1 MSARAPL
8 KAPQVQAAV
17 KLDAAAHSLI
27 DNVPGFFAILG
38 PDGVIAAA
46 NRQIAEYCGQTLDEI
61 RNWGTNGTLHPDDL
75 PGFAVVFAQSM
86 AAGTPYHVE
95 ARIRRFDGVYRW
107 FDSSAAPVRA
117 PSGKIHCWYVLLTD
131 IDDLKRTE
139 SALRESQRDLK
150 LTIDT
155 IPALAWSAA
164 PDGSADFFNQ
174 HYLDHVGLSA
184 EQMQGAGWTTAVHPD
199 DLPHILEA
207 WAAMMSSGRGAE
219 IEGRLRRFDGVY
231 RRFLFRTN
239 PLRDETG
246 AIVKWYGV
254 NTDIEDWKRAE
265 TELIDAAHHLNEA
278 QRLSRTG
285 SYIADLGRDIHV
297 WSDEF
302 YRICEFDIGTPIKTD
317 TLATIVLPED
327 IAHFQ
332 GAIEEAMGGTQAD
345 FEFRIKT
352 KAGVMKHLHGIA
364 RRISEEPI
372 FAGAVTDITERRK
385 AEEQL
390 RRSEAF
396 LTKAQELSL
405 TGSFSWRS
413 SAPDMFTWS
422 EQMYRIYEVAP
433 GTPITADVI
442 REKYH
447 PDDSPLL
454 QEALK
459 RARRGVPI
467 DYEHRVMLSDGR
479 IKHVHV
485 FATMAPKE
493 SEEIE
498 YFGAVQDVTQRRVA
512 QSALDKVRAELEHAT
527 RVMSLGTLT
536 ASIAHEVNQPL
547 SGIITNADTGL
558 RMLAA
563 DPPNIAG
570 AIETARR
577 TIRDAKRASE
587 IIAKLRALFSKR
599 AFIATPVDLNQ
610 AAIEVVEL
618 TLHDLKRRRIVIETE
633 FEPELPVVTGDRVQ
647 LQQVILNLVLNA
659 SEAMKAVD
667 DRPRQIVIQ
676 TARHETGACIAV
688 RDTGVG
694 VPDADFNRLFDPFFT
709 TKAEGMGIG
718 LSVSRGIV
726 ERHNGRLWAEPN
738 EGPGVTFWFSIP
750 SGANTPNDGE
760 SS

>member
-1 MSARAPL
+1 M
-8 KAPQVQAAV
+8 
-17 KLDAAAHSLI
+17 KLDAAAHSMI

-38 PDGVIAAA
+38 PDGVIQAA
-46 NRQIAEYCGQTLDEI
+46 NHRITDYCGQSLEEI
-61 RNWGTNGTLHPDDL
+61 KNWGTNGTLHQDDL
-75 PGFAVVFAQSM
+75 PQFAVVFAQSI

-95 ARIRRFDGVYRW
+95 ARIRRFDGMYRW
-107 FDSSAAPVRA
+107 FDSSAAPVRDRA
-117 PSGKIHCWYVLLTD
+117 GRVICWYVVLTD
-131 IDDLKRTE
+131 IDDLKCAE
-139 SALRESQRDLK
+139 NALRESQRDLK
-150 LTIDT
+150 TTIDT
-155 IPALAWSAA
+155 IPALAWSAT

-174 HYLDHVGLSA
+174 HYLDFVGVSS
-184 EQMQGAGWTTAVHPD
+184 EQLRGAGWTNAVHPD
-199 DLPHILEA
+199 DLQQVVGA
-207 WAAMMSSGRGAE
+207 WEAMMASGCGSE
-219 IEGRLRRFDGVY
+219 VEGRLRRSDGAY

-239 PLRDETG
+239 PLRDDSG
-246 AIVKWYGV
+246 NIVKWYGI
-254 NTDIEDWKRAE
+254 NTDIEDRKRAE
-265 TELIDAAHHLNEA
+265 TDLIQAFHHLNEA

-285 SYIADLGRDIHV
+285 SYIADLGRDIHL

-302 YRICEFDIGTPIKTD
+302 YRICEFEIGSEIKTNS
-317 TLATIVLPED
+317 LGEVVLPED
-327 IAHFQ
+327 MAHFS
-332 GAIEEAMGGTQAD
+332 GAIERAMGGEQPD
-345 FEFRIKT
+345 FEFRIMT
-352 KAGVMKHLHGIA
+352 KSGVLKHLHGIA
-364 RRISEEPI
+364 RRISEEPV
-372 FAGAVTDITERRK
+372 FAGAVTDITERKK

-413 SAPDMFTWS
+413 FTPGEFTWS
-422 EQMYRIYEVAP
+422 EQMYRIYEIPP
-433 GTPITADVI
+433 GTPITAETL

-447 PDDSPLL
+447 PDDAHLM

-459 RARRGVPI
+459 RARRGAPI
-467 DYEHRVMLSDGR
+467 DYEHRVLFSDGR

-485 FATMAPKE
+485 FATMAPRE

-498 YFGAVQDVTQRRVA
+498 YFGAVQDVTQRRFG
-512 QSALDKVRAELEHAT
+512 QEALDKVRAELEHAT

-547 SGIITNADTGL
+547 SGIITNANTGL

-577 TIRDAKRASE
+577 TIRDGKRASE

-599 AFIATPVDLNQ
+599 EFIATPVDLNE
-610 AAIEVVEL
+610 AAAEVIEL
-618 TLHDLKRRRIVIETE
+618 TLHDLKRHRILVETQL
-633 FEPELPVVTGDRVQ
+633 EPHLPFITGDRVQ

-659 SEAMKAVD
+659 SDAMNAVA
-667 DRPRQIVIQ
+667 DRPRQLLIQ
-676 TARHETGACIAV
+676 TARDETGARLAV

-694 VPDADFNRLFDPFFT
+694 IAAHDFNRLFDPFYT

-726 ERHNGRLWAEPN
+726 ERHNGRLWAESN
-738 EGPGVTFWFSIP
+738 QGPGVTFWFSVP
-750 SGANTPNDGE
+750 GDAAPPNSGET
-760 SS
+760 S